1 MKLLNFSTADNTIR
15 LGIATEKGIID
26 VQAVAS
32 KASLDVPTDMQTAIE
47 AGTDSLSAVVANADS
62 YLSESDIKFA
72 PALTSPEKILCIGL
86 NYGKHAEESGM
97 AVPDTPVVFSKFN
110 NTLAA
115 HGDDV
120 PLPNNALEYDYEV
133 ELGVVIGKT
142 ARYVSEAD
150 ALDYVFGYC
159 TINDLSV
166 RDLQMR
172 TSQWLLGKTMD
183 KGLPIGPYIVS
194 SDEVSNPHD
203 LQLTTHVN
211 GELRQNSNTSD
222 LIFNI
227 NQVISYLSQYFTL
240 KPGDVISTGTP
251 EGVGMGMTPKTWL
264 KAGDTSTVEIQGL
277 GALTNTYSSEG

>member
-1 MKLLNFSTADNTIR
+1 MKLLNFSSNDNSTVR
-15 LGIATEKGIID
+15 LGIATEQGIID

-32 KASLDVPTDMQTAIE
+32 KANLDVPTDIQTAIE
-47 AGTDSLSAVVANADS
+47 SGVDSLATVVTSADS
-62 YLSESDIKFA
+62 YLSEADVTFG
-72 PALTSPEKILCIGL
+72 PAITSPEKILCIGL

-115 HGDDV
+115 HGDDI
-120 PLPNNALEYDYEV
+120 PLPSNALEYDYEV

-159 TINDLSV
+159 TINDISV

-183 KGLPIGPYIVS
+183 KALPIGPYC
-194 SDEVSNPHD
+194 
-203 LQLTTHVN
+203 
-211 GELRQNSNTSD
+211 
-222 LIFNI
+222 
-227 NQVISYLSQYFTL
+227 
-240 KPGDVISTGTP
+240 K
-251 EGVGMGMTPKTWL
+251 
-264 KAGDTSTVEIQGL
+264 
-277 GALTNTYSSEG
+277 

>member
-1 MKLLNFSTADNTIR
+1 MKLLNFFGKDGSVQ
-15 LGIATEKGIID
+15 LGIATEQGIID
-26 VQAVAS
+26 VQAVARNNG
-32 KASLDVPTDMQTAIE
+32 LDVPTDIHAAIE
-47 AGTDSLSAVVANADS
+47 AGTDSLTSVVDKADS
-62 YLSESDIKFA
+62 YLSESDITFA
-72 PALTSPEKILCIGL
+72 PAITSPEKILCIGL

-110 NTLAA
+110 NTLAS
-115 HGDDV
+115 HGDDI
-120 PLPNNALEYDYEV
+120 PLPSNALEYDYEV

-142 ARYVSEAD
+142 TRYVSEED

-159 TINDLSV
+159 TINDISV

-183 KGLPIGPYIVS
+183 KALPIGPYILS

-203 LQLTTHVN
+203 LKLTTHVN
-211 GELRQNSNTSD
+211 GDLRQNSNTSD

-227 NQVISYLSQYFTL
+227 NQVISYISQYFTL

-264 KAGDTSTVEIQGL
+264 KAGDTSTVEIEGL